1 MVCVKGFWQ
10 KTCLRF
16 FIAAADTA
24 ACRWSVV
31 HTITASRSFCFSS
44 NSRKSLYAVVR
55 VYDFLTRFAACNAAR
70 DAKRMGQLNGLVGT
84 EPIPA
89 AIDTEQLADGIAEL
103 VCVPLWVIRT
113 DFIGVA
119 DSHTLYVGFPQK
131 AKHDAQALGADADE
145 SSIDPVAG
153 RNISYATQHPTRNDR
168 KTNCRC
174 GSLP

>member
-44 NSRKSLYAVVR
+44 KLAEVTVCRTATILAGALLRAVVR

-70 DAKRMGQLNGLVGT
+70 DAKRMGQLNGLVGA

-89 AIDTEQLADGIAEL
+89 AIDAEQLADGIAEL

-113 DFIGVA
+113 DFI
-119 DSHTLYVGFPQK
+119 
-131 AKHDAQALGADADE
+131 
-145 SSIDPVAG
+145 
-153 RNISYATQHPTRNDR
+153 DR
-168 KTNCRC
+168 KSTRLN
-174 GSLP
+174 SSHEWIS